1 LRSSKSFG
9 PENIT
14 NMSID
19 SIQSIKQSVNDEF
32 YKLKKSLYR
41 ALLNREMKET
51 EFLDTS
57 YSNVEETT
65 RQSLKSRSLISQRN
79 KTASAGLRIR
89 KPPMPN

>member
-1 LRSSKSFG
+1 
-9 PENIT
+9 
-14 NMSID
+14 MSID
-19 SIQSIKQSVNDEF
+19 SIQSIKPHVNDEF
-32 YKLKKSLYR
+32 YKLKNSLYR
-41 ALLNREMKET
+41 VLLNREMKET
-51 EFLDTS
+51 EYLDTS